1 VLSQS
6 QSQASASTKSALLD
20 RKIEECTAGLAPSV
34 SKQLFSIS
42 KDNAAIIVKYIEAVK
57 TEVNPSDCYRR
68 NLILTL
74 CRFSN
79 YHKNKLFKEI
89 SRDDI
94 VNFLDSLRKT
104 ETQDPMHQWVGTYNL
119 FRVDLMRL
127 FKWLYSP
134 NIEPNK
140 RPKPL
145 LIENISKLK
154 RKEASIYKPS
164 DLWTQ
169 QDDLLFLKY
178 CPTKREKCYH
188 AISRDTS
195 CRPHEITKL
204 KIKDIVFK
212 TTGKSQYA
220 EALVNGKTGT
230 RPIPIIDS
238 IPYLKDYLDHE
249 HPQPGNPNAPLI
261 CGTGKGLG
269 RHISPLRIY
278 SIYNDFKRY
287 VFPKLLESPAVLP
300 EDKMRIKEL
309 LKKPWNPYI
318 RRHSALTEKAR
329 ILKEPIL
336 KIHAGWSQSSTMHLK
351 YDHWYGNESNES
363 LLQVFG
369 IIDKG
374 IQLDQLRPLQ
384 CPNCSE
390 PNKTDSRFC
399 AKCRMILSYD
409 AYTESLE
416 RQKEERMTQ
425 ATVNQLS
432 EEIFSLRQEIE
443 KLKQHKSR

>member
-1 VLSQS
+1 MLSP
-6 QSQASASTKSALLD
+6 ASASTKSALLD
-20 RKIEECTAGLAPSV
+20 RKIEECAAGLAPAIT
-34 SKQLFSIS
+34 KQLFSIS
-42 KDNAAIIVKYIEAVK
+42 KDNAAIIVKYIEVVK
-57 TEVNPSDCYRR
+57 TEVNPADSYRR
-68 NLILTL
+68 NIILLL

-79 YHKNKLFKEI
+79 YHENKAFKEI

-94 VNFLDSLRKT
+94 VKFLDSLRNT
-104 ETQDPMHQWVGTYNL
+104 ETIDPMHQWIGTYNL
-119 FRVDLMRL
+119 FRVDLMRF

-134 NIEPNK
+134 EIEPNK
-140 RPKPL
+140 RPKPSI
-145 LIENISKLK
+145 IENIPKLK
-154 RKEASIYKPS
+154 RKETSIYKPS

-195 CRPHEITKL
+195 CRPYEITKL

-212 TTGKSQYA
+212 TTGNSQYA

-230 RPIPIIDS
+230 RPIPLIDS

-278 SIYNDFKRY
+278 SIYNDFKKQ
-287 VFPKLLESPAVLP
+287 VFPKLLESPEVLP
-300 EDKMRIKEL
+300 EDKQRIREL

-318 RRHSALTEKAR
+318 QRHSALTEKST
-329 ILKEPIL
+329 ILKEHVL
-336 KIHAGWSQSSTMHLK
+336 RQHAGWSGSSQMHLK
-351 YDHWYGNESNES
+351 YLHYFGNESNES
-363 LLQVFG
+363 LLEAYG
-369 IIDKG
+369 IVQG
-374 IQLDQLRPLQ
+374 GQQLNQLKPKQ

-390 PNKTDSRFC
+390 PNKPDSKFC
-399 AKCRMILSYD
+399 NKCRMVLSYD
-409 AYTESLE
+409 AYSETLE
-416 RQKEERMTQ
+416 KQKEEKSKIDV
-425 ATVNQLS
+425 ALS
-432 EEIFSLRQEIE
+432 RIDDLYQ
-443 KLKQHKSR
+443 KLGL